1 MGKKA
6 SAGYLKSR
14 EITTEF
20 SWLLGNGGLMMETKL
35 IREYAFRM
43 ARVFADKVS
52 DAQRSGQVGD
62 SLRLLE
68 ARRDFWAKV
77 VQIPSDSEHWE
88 SVMSLIKLMSD
99 RKASKTG
106 IRALYQS
113 LEEAMNSDQTASR

>member
-1 MGKKA
+1 
-6 SAGYLKSR
+6 
-14 EITTEF
+14 
-20 SWLLGNGGLMMETKL
+20 MMETKL